1 MNFTLDTALALSFFV
16 VIVGVDRYKA
26 WRRRARISELAS
38 LPRRS
43 PIEDEQL
50 EALRFAIS
58 MRANRSEVYK
68 VVCTAVLI
76 VVPIFFFFIYVV
88 LK

>member
-16 VIVGVDRYKA
+16 VIIGVDRYKA
-26 WRRRARISELAS
+26 WRRRARISELES

-50 EALRFAIS
+50 EALRFTSS
-58 MRANRSEVYK
+58 MRANRNEAYK
-68 VVCTAVLI
+68 VVGIGLLI
-76 VVPIFFFFIYVV
+76 VMPIFFFFIYV